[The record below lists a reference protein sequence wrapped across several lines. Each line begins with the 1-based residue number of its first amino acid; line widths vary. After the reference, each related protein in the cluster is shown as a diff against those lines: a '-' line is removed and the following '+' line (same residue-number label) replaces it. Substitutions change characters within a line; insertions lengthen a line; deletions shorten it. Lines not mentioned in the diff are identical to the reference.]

1 MDDMTRRAYSF
12 FDVKSVNEERR
23 IIRGVATTPTVD
35 RSGDIVDP
43 LGVKFQNPLAFLWQ
57 HDARKPIG
65 TVKFDKPTKDGI
77 AFEAEIPVINEPGA
91 LKDRVDEAWQSIK
104 LGLVRAVSIGFRALE
119 YSFMENGGIKFAE
132 TEVYELSAVTIP
144 ANQEAVIT
152 GFGKSMNAD
161 AIAVIKQFDI
171 GTPAASGNKG
181 TDPSPVASGKPSTK
195 SINLKK
201 PQEKTMAEKKT
212 VAEQIEALEAARV
225 EKTDRMSAIMQKS
238 IDEGRS
244 TDEAEQEEFDGL
256 EAEVASIDGDLKR
269 YRALEKAQ
277 AVEAKP
283 INATKSVN
291 SSVDVSRGPVIE
303 VKSKLAPGVEFA
315 RFVKSLAAAK
325 GDPLR
330 AVEIAKTHYPEQTRI
345 HNVLKAAVAAGT
357 TTDPTWAGALVDYQN
372 FAGDFIE
379 FLRPSTVIG
388 KFGTGNIPSLF
399 NVPFNVKIPA
409 QTSGGDAYWV
419 GEGAPKPLTKFDFS
433 QIELRWAKVAS
444 IAVLTEELVRFSN
457 PSADLLVRNALG
469 DAIRARLDI
478 DFIDPSKAAVPNVSP
493 ASITNGVTGI
503 PSTGNPDQDIDALYT
518 QFITAN
524 LSTANGVFLMSEIL
538 AQQLARVK
546 NPLGQREYPEIG
558 PKGGVLDGLPVITS
572 QYIPAGM
579 LALVAA
585 DQIYLADDG
594 QVVIDA
600 SREAS
605 LQMVDNPANNSGTAT
620 PAELVSLWQTN
631 SIGIRAERYINWQKR
646 RAQAVSF
653 VTGANYGGNAGS

>member
-1 MDDMTRRAYSF
+1 MTVTNRAYSLLEIKEV
-12 FDVKSVNEERR
+12 DDDERV
-23 IIRGVATTPTVD
+23 ITGIASTPTPD
-35 RSGDIVDP
+35 RMADIVVPEGAQFSLPIP
-43 LGVKFQNPLAFLWQ
+43 LLWQ
-57 HDARKPIG
+57 HRSDQPIGHVTDARITKTGIEIVAKIAKG
-65 TVKFDKPTKDGI
+65 VSEDIDK
-77 AFEAEIPVINEPGA
+77 
-91 LKDRVDEAWQSIK
+91 AWNLIK
-104 LGLVRAVSIGFRALE
+104 AGLVRGLSIGFRGLQ
-119 YSFMENGGIKFAE
+119 
-132 TEVYELSAVTIP
+132 TEQIPNSWGYKIEKWEWLELSAVTIP
-144 ANQEAVIT
+144 ANAEASISSV
-152 GFGKSMNAD
+152 
-161 AIAVIKQFDI
+161 KQFDI
-171 GTPAASGNKG
+171 GAPAAKG
-181 TDPSPVASGKPSTK
+181 TKGTGHSPVASGTSTKK
-195 SINLKK
+195 SINLLK
-201 PQEKTMAEKKT
+201 PQEKTMAKT
-212 VAEQIEALEAARV
+212 IAEQIEALEAARL
-225 EKTDRMSAIMQKS
+225 EKQDRMTAVMQKS
-238 IDEGRS
+238 MDEGRS
-244 TDEAEQEEFDGL
+244 TDEAEQEEFDSL
-256 EAEVASIDGDLKR
+256 EADISAIDADLKR
-269 YRALEKAQ
+269 YRALERVQ
-277 AVEAKP
+277 ASEAKP
-283 INATKSVN
+283 INATKGNPSA
-291 SSVDVSRGPVIE
+291 VDLPRHPVIE

-345 HNVLKAAVAAGT
+345 HTVLKAAVAAGT

-379 FLRPSTVIG
+379 FLRPTTVIG
-388 KFGTGNIPSLF
+388 KFGTGNIPALF

-457 PSADLLVRNALG
+457 PSADLLVRNALA
-469 DAIRARLDI
+469 DAVRSRLDI
-478 DFIDPSKAAVPNVSP
+478 DFIDPNKAAVANVSP

-503 PSTGNPDQDIDALYT
+503 ASTGNPDQDIDALYT

-572 QYIPAGM
+572 QYVPAGM

-605 LQMVDNPANNSGTAT
+605 LQMADNPTNNSSDPVASQ
-620 PAELVSLWQTN
+620 LVSLWQTN

-653 VTGANYGGNAGS
+653 ITGANYGGGAGS